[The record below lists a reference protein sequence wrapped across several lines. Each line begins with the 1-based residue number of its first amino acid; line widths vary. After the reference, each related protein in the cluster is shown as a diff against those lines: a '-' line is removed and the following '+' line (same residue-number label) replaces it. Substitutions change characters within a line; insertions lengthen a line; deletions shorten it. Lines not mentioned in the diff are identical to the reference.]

1 MFIFFISVIFV
12 GLVYLALAFLINK
25 DNARYL
31 LAGYN
36 TMGEEERKKF
46 PIDNYLIF
54 FKKFFYR
61 MAIFTFVSS
70 IIFYLSFEEE
80 MAIMLW
86 AIFQIVPYVY
96 FIYKSLKY

>member
-1 MFIFFISVIFV
+1 MFILFISVLFV
-12 GLVYLALAFLINK
+12 SLVYLALAFLINK

-54 FKKFFYR
+54 FKKFSKNLKS
-61 MAIFTFVSS
+61 IFK
-70 IIFYLSFEEE
+70 IRIFH
-80 MAIMLW
+80 
-86 AIFQIVPYVY
+86 
-96 FIYKSLKY
+96 